1 MSNQLT
7 SSVRFTSVEDYFASI
22 EGSRRV
28 YLEQLRDIIQE
39 VIPNA
44 ESCIRYNMPAFYQNG
59 VIVYYAAYKKHLGLY
74 PTAGPIMELKS
85 ELMSYKF
92 SKGAIQFP
100 YDTLP
105 KQLIRRVVRTRLRQI
120 RETLNS

>member
-7 SSVRFTSVEDYFASI
+7 SSVRFISVEDYFASI

-44 ESCIRYNMPAFYQNG
+44 ESCIRYNMPAFYHDG

-85 ELMSYKF
+85 ELTNYKS

-105 KQLIRRVVRTRLRQI
+105 KQLIQRVVRTRLRQMQ
-120 RETLNS
+120 ETLNS